1 MAEEELTRLSNKI
14 LEIKGESE
22 ESEKKYKAIIEE
34 KEEEIRKLN
43 NLLNAPAEVRQQANE
58 NDEIRKL

>member
-43 NLLNAPAEVRQQANE
+43 NLLNAPAEVRQ
-58 NDEIRKL
+58 

>member
-58 NDEIRKL
+58 ND